1 MAIKKKELVKKVKDA
16 EKPTEDQIKETL
28 LEIGGE
34 FSYELYKILK
44 GKENVDEFD
53 IAEKI
58 KISINQLR
66 NLIYKFEQYNLIS
79 STRKKDRKKGWYIYF
94 FTLNQR
100 QVEDMVKK
108 IKSDKIKKLEKQL
121 ERETNFQFYRCPNK
135 CIRIPTENAMENNF
149 LCVECG
155 SLLEHEDQEKIV
167 SKIKRSIKDLAEA

>member
-108 IKSDKIKKLEKQL
+108 IKSDKIKKLEK
-121 ERETNFQFYRCPNK
+121 
-135 CIRIPTENAMENNF
+135 
-149 LCVECG
+149 
-155 SLLEHEDQEKIV
+155 
-167 SKIKRSIKDLAEA
+167 